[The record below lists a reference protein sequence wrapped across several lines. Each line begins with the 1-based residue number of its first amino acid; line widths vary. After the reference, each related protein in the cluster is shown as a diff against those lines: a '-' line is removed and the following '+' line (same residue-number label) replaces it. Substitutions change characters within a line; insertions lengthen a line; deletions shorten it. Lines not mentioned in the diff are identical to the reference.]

1 VIDTNR
7 QPRLRFRIDTNE
19 VRDLFRDLLEKGLRM
34 SMSPGI
40 PDMDTVRGGAPR
52 PGESGG

>member
-1 VIDTNR
+1 MIDTNR
-7 QPRLRFRIDTNE
+7 QSRLRFRIDTNE
-19 VRDLFRDLLEKGLRM
+19 GLDLFRDLLEKGLRM

-40 PDMDTVRGGAPR
+40 PDMDTVRGGALR

>member
-1 VIDTNR
+1 MIDTNR

-19 VRDLFRDLLEKGLRM
+19 GLDQVRDPLEKGLRI